1 MAHIMALRQAESDRS
16 LYGQHA
22 NGLAEGYPSQYRQS
36 HQRFGGE
43 YRHPFAASHHE
54 MTDQPPYLP
63 QQVPQQQVRNVG
75 PYDPAPPRRV
85 LQSFF

>member
-1 MAHIMALRQAESDRS
+1 
-16 LYGQHA
+16 
-22 NGLAEGYPSQYRQS
+22 
-36 HQRFGGE
+36 
-43 YRHPFAASHHE
+43 